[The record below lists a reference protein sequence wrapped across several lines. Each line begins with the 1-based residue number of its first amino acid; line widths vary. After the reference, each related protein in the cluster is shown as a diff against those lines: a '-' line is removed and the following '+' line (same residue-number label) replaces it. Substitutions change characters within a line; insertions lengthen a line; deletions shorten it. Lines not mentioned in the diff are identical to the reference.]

1 VRAGVARPSPLPE
14 RVAAIASAIGAEVEP
29 LVTLTHLLPLC
40 RDEYAV
46 LWERVNDPGGPGDQ
60 LAEILAGVRAVL
72 PVASGVA
79 VLNPEVRN
87 ALAGALT
94 ASRGGPESEQLR
106 SSRNQPPRP
115 RRQTLTGRGMGHFRA
130 LMRWCSNDPGRER
143 GPTLTKSSWSH
154 CRVNIIVTLG
164 LKYPR
169 G

>member
-1 VRAGVARPSPLPE
+1 M
-14 RVAAIASAIGAEVEP
+14 
-29 LVTLTHLLPLC
+29 VTLTHLLPLC

-94 ASRGGPESEQLR
+94 ASRGVPVVLVAKALAEVIDERYAHSFAESFSRRSPYRPGVGDPIPLDSPDLR
-106 SSRNQPPRP
+106 QVTVLSGTSPLWLANRLDETRHVRLVVTPVSSSGVQVQAVGSVR
-115 RRQTLTGRGMGHFRA
+115 
-130 LMRWCSNDPGRER
+130 
-143 GPTLTKSSWSH
+143 
-154 CRVNIIVTLG
+154 
-164 LKYPR
+164 
-169 G
+169 